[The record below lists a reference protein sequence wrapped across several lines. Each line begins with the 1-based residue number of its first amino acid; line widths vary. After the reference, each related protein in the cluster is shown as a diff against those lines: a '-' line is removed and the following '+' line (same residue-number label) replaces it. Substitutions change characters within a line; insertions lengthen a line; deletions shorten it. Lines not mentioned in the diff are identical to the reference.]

1 MRASANVNIQQWFRG
16 ISNRQNQDFIV
27 SQISAY
33 DQVAEEGALKL
44 NL

>member
-1 MRASANVNIQQWFRG
+1 MSAYNSG
-16 ISNRQNQDFIV
+16 LEESPTDKTKTIV